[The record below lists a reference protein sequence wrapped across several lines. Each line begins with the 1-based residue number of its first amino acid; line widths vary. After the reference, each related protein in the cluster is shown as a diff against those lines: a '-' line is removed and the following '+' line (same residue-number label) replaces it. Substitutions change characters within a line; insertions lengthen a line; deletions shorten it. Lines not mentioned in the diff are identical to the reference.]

1 MIDEFDRNLIDAIGK
16 ESILYPSVEIL
27 VENKVAVRDGRGIF
41 IGSGCCLYPRNR
53 IVLGDMGA
61 NKTAHF
67 MLADRVMINSGCYL
81 SGEGSLTMGDDVLIG
96 PNTCILSAGHAFT
109 DPDKVI
115 QKQPIT
121 YGPVV
126 IEKGAWIGASS
137 VVLQGVTIGEG
148 AIIGAGAVVPRTI
161 PPFAVA
167 VGNPARIIK
176 FRKPGQG
183 PEAISMF
190 NKIVR
195 FFLKKSIL
203 K

>member
-1 MIDEFDRNLIDAIGK
+1 MIDEFDRTLIDAIG
-16 ESILYPSVEIL
+16 EGSILYPSVEIL
-27 VENKVAVRDGRGIF
+27 IENKKAVTDGRGLF

-53 IVLGDMGA
+53 IVLGDMSV
-61 NKTAHF
+61 NKNAHF
-67 MLADRVMINSGCYL
+67 VLADRVMINAGCYL
-81 SGEGSLTMGDDVLIG
+81 SGEGSLTIGDDVLIG
-96 PNTCILSAGHAFT
+96 PNSCILSAGHAFS
-109 DPDKVI
+109 DPDEVI

-137 VVLQGVTIGEG
+137 VILQGVAVGEG
-148 AIIGAGAVVPRTI
+148 AVVGAGSVVPKNI

-176 FRKPGQG
+176 FRRSGQEPG
-183 PEAISMF
+183 PISMF
-190 NKIVR
+190 NKIVG
-195 FFLKKSIL
+195 FFFRNSIF